1 MTKYNGTA
9 ITYDAMGNPLSYRDS
24 MRFTWENGRRLS
36 CINSSSGNIAF
47 RYNADGM
54 RVQKE
59 NENYITNYYYDSSN
73 NLTGLCIG
81 GSTLF
86 FYYDEK
92 GSITAFSNND
102 IMYYYVKNMQGD
114 IVKVVKED
122 GTVAANYV
130 YDAWGKVL
138 SVTNGS
144 GTEISSSNTFHVAN
158 LNPFRYRGY
167 MYDNETGLYYLQ
179 TRYYD
184 PITGRFLNA
193 DDTQYVKSE
202 VLSANLYTYCLN
214 NPVKYIDYNGKS
226 ATAVF
231 MFAFSI
237 GVGVA
242 FLIDYAIGDEID
254 QFLNEYP
261 MSIRFYL
268 HSIFNREY
276 NKLYNFSDNEE
287 YIQKIKSSKTYKKF
301 LNDFN
306 IKEKLDKMIHQSESY
321 FTYGSYSLD
330 FYENNDHK
338 DLQLSIGVCKA
349 KVRIVKLSGPTGGP
363 IMKTRLYSITVTLY
377 DTYDFEWW
385 DVSKDST
392 DFTKYINNILGFH
405 PQELGAVVPYR
416 WAINI
421 GYMYYSY
428 VCPHGY

>member
-144 GTEISSSNTFHVAN
+144 GAEISSSNTFHVAN

-193 DDTQYVKSE
+193 DDFTYLINYE
-202 VLSANLYTYCLN
+202 NVLSSNLYSYCCN
-214 NPVKYIDYNGKS
+214 NAINHHDSNGTFWLTLAYKLLTFPLLIVTGVWIENVIISVATSISNFVYNQQFVFNDYILDQNSGNAALIKMGFFSGKYNGCAWI
-226 ATAVF
+226 ATYNALKALGDKYVQPSNIISFFELWGCIFSGLFGVLPDAVADF
-231 MFAFSI
+231 FRLI
-237 GVGVA
+237 GYKHVDEHY
-242 FLIDYAIGDEID
+242 FPSDLDSLIRNYRATILFYTHSSGAHYIMVRYFCGTYYAYNVYNKNTSVYMWPSVDEI
-254 QFLNEYP
+254 
-261 MSIRFYL
+261 IRSRDYWVL
-268 HSIFNREY
+268 HITG
-276 NKLYNFSDNEE
+276 
-287 YIQKIKSSKTYKKF
+287 IK
-301 LNDFN
+301 
-306 IKEKLDKMIHQSESY
+306 
-321 FTYGSYSLD
+321 
-330 FYENNDHK
+330 
-338 DLQLSIGVCKA
+338 
-349 KVRIVKLSGPTGGP
+349 
-363 IMKTRLYSITVTLY
+363 
-377 DTYDFEWW
+377 
-385 DVSKDST
+385 
-392 DFTKYINNILGFH
+392 
-405 PQELGAVVPYR
+405 
-416 WAINI
+416 
-421 GYMYYSY
+421 
-428 VCPHGY
+428 